1 MDLLIV
7 FQKMFV
13 VLQAKLTIGVTLG
26 EKHIQY
32 SVNKVEIK

>member
-13 VLQAKLTIGVTLG
+13 VLQAENGHGWSKLLCGTV
-26 EKHIQY
+26 
-32 SVNKVEIK
+32 